1 MQFKVI
7 YIMGV
12 SGSGKSTIGKQL
24 SERTGYDFYDADNF
38 HTKENKAKMSAGIP
52 LTDED
57 RWPWLA
63 NINRFVIDKIMVN
76 DIIMV
81 CSALKQSYRDEL
93 NKTIEKKCSW
103 IFLRG
108 DYDTINNRLKGRTDH
123 YMPSTLLQS
132 QFDALEVPEDVISV
146 DISHPPEMI
155 VEDIISKLKN

>member
-1 MQFKVI
+1 MLHKVI

-12 SGSGKSTIGKQL
+12 SGSGKSTIGKKL

-38 HTKENKAKMSAGIP
+38 HTRENKAKMSAGIP

-57 RWPWLA
+57 RWPWLE
-63 NINRFVIDKIMVN
+63 NINRFVIEKLAFN
-76 DIIMV
+76 NIIMV
-81 CSALKQSYRDEL
+81 CSALKQAYRDEL
-93 NKTIEKKCSW
+93 NKSIETNCSW

-108 DYDTINNRLKGRTDH
+108 DYDTINKRLKNRKDH
-123 YMPSTLLQS
+123 YMPSALLQS
-132 QFDALEVPEDVISV
+132 QFDALEPPVDVIYV